1 MRPPTSDEEEA
12 LDDDRRRDIALFR
25 YSLIR
30 QAADPS
36 LTERQRGSLVR
47 SLAECDHLGP
57 GGDRVRVSRNT
68 LDRWIRMWRQGGF
81 DALAPRRRDGIARTP
96 RRVLD
101 LAEDLKREAPL
112 RTGAQVAE
120 IIRTLVG
127 EPVSSRTLQRHFALI
142 GLNRAGSTAQPRAF
156 GRFEAEGPNDLW
168 TGDALHGPAVASRKV
183 FLFAFIDDWSR
194 ALVGYRWGG
203 SEDTVRL
210 EAALRSG
217 LAARG
222 VPKAIYVDNG
232 SPFASK
238 ELLRACAVL
247 GIRLIHSTPGEAA
260 GRGKIERVFRTIREQ
275 FLVEVAHRGVA
286 DLAELNRLF
295 SSWVEGVYHRRLHT
309 ETGQA
314 PIERFLS
321 GEAPRLPTP
330 AELRAAF
337 LWVETRTVT
346 KTATVSLYG
355 NAYEVDPNLVGL
367 KVELLFDPFDLAEI
381 RVRFRGQ
388 MMGPAAP
395 VKIGRHVHPR
405 AKPEVTPPPVKST
418 GIDYLGLVDARL
430 EEATRRRISYAGLPV
445 PPDGDGGTNR
455 QPDDAQGPGGRHDD
469 AGGRHDDAGGQRD
482 DPGAHVDHH
491 DVVGGRHHDDA
502 DRHGDDERDTG

>member
-1 MRPPTSDEEEA
+1 LRSPTSEKEEA

-25 YSLIR
+25 YALIR

-36 LTERQRGSLVR
+36 LTERERGRLVR
-47 SLAECDHLGP
+47 ALAECDHLGP
-57 GGDRVRVSRNT
+57 GGDRVRVSRGT
-68 LDRWIRMWRQGGF
+68 LDRWIRAWRAGGF
-81 DALAPRRRDGIARTP
+81 DALAPKRRDGVARTP

-127 EPVSSRTLQRHFALI
+127 EAVSPRTLQRHFALL
-142 GLNRAGSTAQPRAF
+142 GLNRAGATARPRAF
-156 GRFEAEGPNDLW
+156 GRFEAEGPNELW
-168 TGDALHGPAVASRKV
+168 TGDALHGPAVGGRKS
-183 FLFAFIDDWSR
+183 FLFAFVDDYSR

-203 SEDTVRL
+203 SEDTLRL

-222 VPKAIYVDNG
+222 VPKALYVDNG
-232 SPFASK
+232 SPFVSK

-247 GIRLIHSTPGEAA
+247 GIRLVHSQPGQPA
-260 GRGKIERVFRTIREQ
+260 GRGKIERAFRTIREQ
-275 FLVEVAHRGVA
+275 FLVELEHRGVA

-321 GEAPRLPTP
+321 GETPRLPTP

-337 LWVETRTVT
+337 LWVEVRTVT

-355 NAYEVDPNLVGL
+355 NGYEVDANLVGL

-381 RVRFRGQ
+381 RVRYRGQ
-388 MMGPAAP
+388 PMGTAAP
-395 VKIGRHVHPR
+395 VRIGRHVHPR
-405 AKPEVTPPPVKST
+405 ARPEVAPAPAKPT

-430 EEATRRRISYAGLPV
+430 AEATRRRISYAALPA
-445 PPDGDGGTNR
+445 PTDAHRGADG
-455 QPDDAQGPGGRHDD
+455 QHDDVQGPGDG
-469 AGGRHDDAGGQRD
+469 
-482 DPGAHVDHH
+482 
-491 DVVGGRHHDDA
+491 HDDA
-502 DRHGDDERDTG
+502 DRRSDDAVRPDGPPGENGPGHDDAGRHANDERDNGREQR